1 MNPNSPASVHA
12 HFPARRESPTQTQSG
27 DMDADRAAVDRVLSG
42 DIQAFAAIIQ
52 RWQGPLVNMAWRY
65 CRDRGRAEEMA
76 QEAFLRA
83 WRGLSQWRRESSF
96 STWLFSVAANV
107 YRTELKRIPSVDLS
121 LDQIPEPSRPFVL
134 DAEFDGAAR
143 DEAVRRATLALPN
156 KYREPLILFYFHEMD
171 LAAAA
176 ENMGLPEGTMKARLS
191 RGRALM
197 RQRFPELRDRLP
209 DLAVV
214 PAAVNTE
221 RLPQAPSAH
230 DPPARNNSSNLKRT
244 EASAAATIAATSIP
258 PMEGGQR

>member
-1 MNPNSPASVHA
+1 MKLNLPASVHA
-12 HFPARRESPTQTQSG
+12 QVPARTNASTQIQSG
-27 DMDADRAAVDRVLSG
+27 DMDVDLAAVNRVLSG
-42 DIQAFAAIIQ
+42 DVQAFGTIIH

-76 QEAFLRA
+76 QEAFIRA

-107 YRTELKRIPSVDLS
+107 YRTELKRIPSVNLS
-121 LDQIPEPSRPFVL
+121 LDQVPEPSRPFVL

-143 DEAVRRATLALPN
+143 DEAVRRATLALPS

-176 ENMGLPEGTMKARLS
+176 ATMGLPEGTMKARLS

-209 DLAVV
+209 DQADV
-214 PAAVNTE
+214 PAASNTE
-221 RLPQAPSAH
+221 RLPEQPSVH
-230 DPPARNNSSNLKRT
+230 DPPARNSSGNLRRT
-244 EASAAATIAATSIP
+244 EAFAPTTIS
-258 PMEGGQR
+258 PMKGGHR